1 MRGSLLPLRSTTV
14 ASGIVFGRPLIEQP
28 LMRQMLADLALE
40 VEAATALVFRL
51 ARAFDRQK
59 EDATEQ
65 SFMRLM
71 TPAIKYWVCKN
82 LRGFA
87 FEAMECLG
95 GNGYVEDWPLA
106 RLYREAPINAIWE
119 GSGNI
124 MCLDVQRALR
134 SNPEALERVLDQCPL
149 ASSAERALLQPLI
162 EPDSVS
168 LRRDIERLVHLV
180 AASLLARHARA
191 SWSMPMCGPASK
203 AGRAAATASKGRRST
218 CSSIGRCPSREVSEA
233 VEHALQDPGGSQLV
247 DQLGAAGAARVAVD
261 QHPLDG
267 HRRQPFVP
275 KNQRD
280 RRQFFEIA
288 GERPCRLGAWPLAA
302 VHIEG

>member
-1 MRGSLLPLRSTTV
+1 MVTLTRLDCAVSSAALARFALAV
-14 ASGIVFGRPLIEQP
+14 ALHHCRQRIVFGRPLIEQP

-82 LRGFA
+82 LPGFA
-87 FEAMECLG
+87 FEAMSASAAMAMSRTGRWRGSIARHRSTRSGRFGQYHVPGCPAGAAEQSRG
-95 GNGYVEDWPLA
+95 AGTGARSVSARVERRA
-106 RLYREAPINAIWE
+106 R
-119 GSGNI
+119 
-124 MCLDVQRALR
+124 
-134 SNPEALERVLDQCPL
+134 
-149 ASSAERALLQPLI
+149 LLQPLI

-218 CSSIGRCPSREVSEA
+218 CSSIGRCP
-233 VEHALQDPGGSQLV
+233 
-247 DQLGAAGAARVAVD
+247 
-261 QHPLDG
+261 
-267 HRRQPFVP
+267 
-275 KNQRD
+275 
-280 RRQFFEIA
+280 
-288 GERPCRLGAWPLAA
+288 RP
-302 VHIEG
+302 